1 MKRKYA
7 RMFSRQV
14 SNEGVKY
21 MIDEIKDMTYEEALK
36 INRENNGGAI
46 WIPIPEGLYDKW
58 VKNLYIGDKK
68 LLKQ

>member
-14 SNEGVKY
+14 SDEGVKY
-21 MIDEIKDMTYEEALK
+21 MIDEIKDMSYEEALK
-36 INRENNGGAI
+36 INKENKDSI
-46 WIPIPEGLYDKW
+46 WIPIPDGLYEKW
-58 VKNLYIGDKK
+58 VKNLYVGDKK

>member
-7 RMFSRQV
+7 RMFSQQV
-14 SNEGVKY
+14 PNEGVKY

-36 INRENNGGAI
+36 INNESKDSI
-46 WIPIPEGLYDKW
+46 WIPIPDGLYEKW
-58 VKNLYIGDKK
+58 VKQLYIGDKK